1 MGGARTARN
10 LNLALP
16 LVVAATLCLLLPGS
30 AAAETRVI
38 PPPVLKGVPGLP
50 GPIAAPAQPAPQGLS
65 LLRTTPDNGAV
76 GSSFT
81 LSGEGLPRNKSV
93 DIVWATGKGA
103 YVLNPTQYDV
113 EFVGRQLEP
122 VNVVLAKGTTD
133 AAGRL
138 SLQLKVP
145 RDYGSIHDIYA
156 VADGRQVAKGG
167 FLVNRAYT
175 VTPKKGPIGTPITI
189 TVTGLGWKSYE
200 STVALIWDNR
210 FAGYISST
218 TTRGAATVRI
228 RAAGPVGE
236 HTIEMVNAGSALP
249 YLDIEQAG
257 LFFVGRYKTNF
268 TVTGDK
274 GPPKPS
280 MEWPEAVKPTVAT
293 RTTLLGVTTTGVTAR
308 LSSQIGDVLSKVD
321 VTASGL
327 APGVPVDLKWA
338 TPVGTRSLASGWS
351 MASDPLGRATPAAD
365 GSLRTSIEIPNNLG
379 GWHTVQLYQNGKL
392 QAEVSY
398 YVRQKLLGVTPT
410 TVKAGEMFTIRV
422 RGVGWTEL
430 DNGFAVTYDNAYAG
444 FACGFY
450 EKGDVKLN
458 LYATGGPGT
467 HLIDFYPMIYK
478 GKSTDLWNQQLPM
491 LSFKQD
497 NPGLAL
503 GYKLPAMRIAIR
515 VVK

>member
-1 MGGARTARN
+1 MGGKPITRA
-10 LNLALP
+10 LNLALT
-16 LVVAATLCLLLPGS
+16 VVLAAAVSLLLAGS
-30 AAAETRVI
+30 AAAEAGVI
-38 PPPVLKGVPGLP
+38 PPPTLKDVPGLP
-50 GPIAAPAQPAPQGLS
+50 GPIAAPAQPAPQGLG
-65 LLRTTPDNGAV
+65 LLRMTPDNGAV

-113 EFVGRQLEP
+113 EFVGRQLVP

-138 SLQLKVP
+138 SLELKVP
-145 RDYGSIHDIYA
+145 RDYGSIHDVYA
-156 VADGRQVAKGG
+156 VVDGRQVAKGG

-175 VTPKKGPIGTPITI
+175 VTPRKGPIGAPITI
-189 TVTGLGWKSYE
+189 RVTGLGWKSYE

-210 FAGYISST
+210 FLGYISGT
-218 TTRGAATVRI
+218 TTRGAATVRV

-257 LFFVGRYKTNF
+257 LSFVGRFKTNF
-268 TVTGDK
+268 RVTADK
-274 GPPKPS
+274 GPPKPT
-280 MEWPEAVKPTVAT
+280 MEWPEAVQPTVST
-293 RTTLLGVTTTGVTAR
+293 RTTQLGVSTDVTAS
-308 LSSQIGDVLSKVD
+308 LSSQSGYVLSKVD
-321 VTASGL
+321 VTARGL
-327 APGVPVDLKWA
+327 TPGVPVDLKWA

-351 MASDPLGRATPAAD
+351 MSTESLGQATPAAD
-365 GSLRTSIEIPNNLG
+365 GSLRTSIVIPNNVG
-379 GWHTVQLYQNGKL
+379 GWHSVQLHQNDKL
-392 QAEVSY
+392 QAEATY
-398 YVRQKLLGVTPT
+398 YVRQKLLGVSPM

-478 GKSTDLWNQQLPM
+478 GKSTDLWNNQLPM
-491 LSFKQD
+491 LSFRQD
-497 NPGLAL
+497 NPALAL